1 MGDDWGE
8 LTNALNLIRDVKEPL
23 GLKIQDPPERN
34 VEEVLGMVGFAAK
47 IQQIKGIIEERKED
61 QKPKNEQYEAE
72 LADAAA
78 AGGEQKAAAAER
90 AEERTEERTEVA
102 NAWKLQRQQAAEAT
116 EARAMANE
124 LVKQTFNKY
133 RDEVNTNLETAAA
146 NAAEEKAVAADVSVT
161 RAAARAKAKA
171 DAAKADADAAE
182 TAETADET
190 DAADAAGGASKTQAP
205 PDLEMLFAKLRF

>member
-8 LTNALNLIRDVKEPL
+8 LTNALNLIRNVK
-23 GLKIQDPPERN
+23 KPPEVKKQN
-34 VEEVLGMVGFAAK
+34 PPEKNVVEELNRDGFAAHIQK
-47 IQQIKGIIEERKED
+47 IKEIIKKRKED

-190 DAADAAGGASKTQAP
+190 DAAGGASKTQAP